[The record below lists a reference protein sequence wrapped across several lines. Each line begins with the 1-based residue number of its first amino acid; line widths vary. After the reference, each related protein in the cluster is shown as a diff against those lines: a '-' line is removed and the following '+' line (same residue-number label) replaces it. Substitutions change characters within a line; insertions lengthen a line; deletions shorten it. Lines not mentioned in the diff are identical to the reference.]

1 MAGPSMRI
9 LDWIDGYY
17 VSQVYGVPANLSG
30 SGSVALGLWVVV
42 VVEDFSFEAV
52 AAARAVMRVK
62 RSVSMV
68 ASLEERVWT
77 WLNSSV
83 ILAL

>member
-1 MAGPSMRI
+1 M
-9 LDWIDGYY
+9 DWIDGYH
-17 VSQVYGVPANLSG
+17 VSQVYGVPANFSG

-83 ILAL
+83 ILAS